1 MRTIA
6 LLGASALV
14 LALGVGSAS
23 AVPTTA
29 QIMNQ
34 GSPGEYTGSVP
45 TSPYYYG
52 PNAPNSRFYEGRSAY
67 IDGGRDSYDRPPYD
81 YQTQF

>member
-1 MRTIA
+1 MRKIA

-14 LALGVGSAS
+14 LALGVVSAS
-23 AVPTTA
+23 AEPTTA

-34 GSPGEYTGSVP
+34 GSRGEYTGSVP
-45 TSPYYYG
+45 NAPYYYG
-52 PNAPNSRFYEGRSAY
+52 PNASGSRFYEGRSAA
-67 IDGGRDSYDRPPYD
+67 IEGQRDSYDRPPYD